1 MISMSKIL
9 NSKKSSGAIL
19 LMVVIIMLTV
29 SLLGATLIALFHN
42 ILSMNQIDL
51 YRTQALF
58 LAEAGLAQA
67 VQTLRGQAG
76 AVPGGKA
83 GRILGP
89 VVLGEGSFEV
99 YGDFAESTLVSVGS
113 SHGVSRSIQLKY
125 NAF

>member
-1 MISMSKIL
+1 MSQLGKVE
-9 NSKKSSGAIL
+9 NSSGAIL

-29 SLLGATLIALFHN
+29 SLLGATLVALFHN
-42 ILSMNQIDL
+42 IMSMNEIEL

-58 LAEAGLAQA
+58 LAEAGIAQA

-76 AVPGGKA
+76 ATPGGRA

-89 VVLGEGSFEV
+89 VVLGEGTFEV
-99 YGDFAESTLVSVGS
+99 YGDFVESTLVSIGS